1 MRIAV
6 CGGKGGCGK
15 TTTALALASGLVAA
29 RREPVVLECDRDMP
43 NLHVY
48 AGTRDE
54 PGIDAVAGGQPLDD
68 VAHEAEAPRGVR
80 IVPGLPGSDVAGAFA
95 RLDDQDPRTQPPI
108 ILDTPA
114 GASEDVAVPL
124 RFADSVVLVTT
135 PSGPCVRAAMKTAAM
150 ARALD
155 APIAGV
161 VVSRTDHIPA
171 ELPEAVG
178 VPSDRIVTVP
188 SVENPLASDACR
200 PVRRLC
206 GFAGPNA

>member
-54 PGIDAVAGGQPLDD
+54 PGIGAIATGRPLAE
-68 VAHEAEAPRGVR
+68 VAHDAERPRGVR
-80 IVPGLPGSDVAGAFA
+80 IVPALPGSDVAGALE
-95 RLDDQDPRTQPPI
+95 RLENRERTPPI
-108 ILDTPA
+108 VLDTPA

-124 RFADSVVLVTT
+124 RFAERVVLVTT
-135 PSGPCVRAAMKTAAM
+135 PSGPCLRAAVKTAAM
-150 ARALD
+150 ARALES
-155 APIAGV
+155 PIVGV
-161 VVSRTDHIPA
+161 VVSRAERIPTQ
-171 ELPEAVG
+171 LPEAVG
-178 VPSDRIVTVP
+178 VPRDRIVTVP
-188 SVENPLASDACR
+188 SVDDPLASDARR
-200 PVRRLC
+200 PVGRLC
-206 GFAGPNA
+206 GLAGPNA